1 MKVLLYPKHF
11 LSKKKKKIINKFE
24 HIFYLNLKM
33 EEVGDSYEEFFDGG
47 GGRGRPAKMVST
59 EVYMYI

>member
-1 MKVLLYPKHF
+1 
-11 LSKKKKKIINKFE
+11 
-24 HIFYLNLKM
+24 M

>member
-1 MKVLLYPKHF
+1 
-11 LSKKKKKIINKFE
+11 
-24 HIFYLNLKM
+24 M

-47 GGRGRPAKMVST
+47 GGGGGTEKIEST

>member
-1 MKVLLYPKHF
+1 
-11 LSKKKKKIINKFE
+11 
-24 HIFYLNLKM
+24 M

-47 GGRGRPAKMVST
+47 GGGGGTEKIVST